1 MGETGAF
8 VLFGT
13 ADSQFS
19 DALAARLRKLGTDVF
34 SCASS
39 QDFLEAARRRKPA
52 VVVLDDELESV
63 GGHVLIR
70 LLRSFCPTV
79 PVVLLLPPGS
89 KPDHDEQK
97 HLGPICSLIRPVS
110 HQDLGVVISA
120 ALLDHGVSRINAA
133 PPVIFCVDDDPLF
146 LKSLVRILRRRGYS
160 VIGYESP
167 EMALEGIPIHNPS
180 LMFIDVLMPGMNGLD
195 LASELREEYG
205 DSIPFVM
212 LTAKGSDQEISDG
225 YRSGARYYITKPCEP
240 QRVLNIADYL
250 VGNLGPHEKELLG
263 SKL

>member
-1 MGETGAF
+1 MGEAGSF

-13 ADSQFS
+13 ADHERGEG
-19 DALAARLRKLGTDVF
+19 LARRLHKLGVDLF

-39 QDFLEAARRRKPA
+39 QEFLEAARRRAPA

-63 GGHVLIR
+63 GGHVLVR
-70 LLRSFCPTV
+70 LLRSVCPSV

-89 KPDHDEQK
+89 KPDRDEQK
-97 HLGPICSLIRPVS
+97 HLGPICTLIRPVS
-110 HQDLGVVISA
+110 DQDLSVVIQA
-120 ALLDHGVSRINAA
+120 AMLDPGVAPRSVA

-160 VIGYESP
+160 VLGFESP
-167 EMALEGIPIHNPS
+167 ELALEGIPIHNPA

-225 YRSGARYYITKPCEP
+225 YRLGARYYITKPCEP
-240 QRVLNIADYL
+240 DRVLNIADYL
-250 VGNLGPHEKELLG
+250 VGNLGPHERELLG

>member
-1 MGETGAF
+1 MVETGAF

-13 ADSQFS
+13 ADLDFS
-19 DALAARLRKLGTDVF
+19 EALGARLRKQGSDVCA
-34 SCASS
+34 CASS
-39 QDFLEAARRRKPA
+39 QEFLEAARRRKPA

-63 GGHVLIR
+63 GGNVLIR
-70 LLRSFCPTV
+70 LLRTICPTV

-89 KPDHDEQK
+89 KPDRDEQK
-97 HLGPICSLIRPVS
+97 HLGPLCTLIRPIS
-110 HQDLGVVISA
+110 DQDLGVVISA
-120 ALLDHGVSRINAA
+120 ALLDHGLARPSAA

-146 LKSLVRILRRRGYS
+146 LKSLVRILRRRGYA
-160 VIGYESP
+160 VLGFESP
-167 EMALEGIPIHNPS
+167 ESALEGIPIHNPA

-205 DSIPFVM
+205 DAIPFVL
-212 LTAKGSDQEISDG
+212 LTAKASDQEITDG

-240 QRVLNIADYL
+240 DRVLNIADYL
-250 VGNLGPHEKELLG
+250 VGNLGPREKELLG